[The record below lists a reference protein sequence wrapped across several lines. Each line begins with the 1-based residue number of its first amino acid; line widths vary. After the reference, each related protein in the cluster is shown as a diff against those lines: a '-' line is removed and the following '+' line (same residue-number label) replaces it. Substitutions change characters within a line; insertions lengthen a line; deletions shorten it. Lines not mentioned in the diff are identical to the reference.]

1 MNYKNELENLR
12 KKVERKKH
20 LKALTKVLQDKYSEL
35 SLQLEKLKKKKK
47 RVVEYEKT
55 LSEYETVK
63 DKLKK
68 SEDELLGLKDCE
80 KQYELIL
87 KKCMEE
93 VRIKG
98 GEDAKQLELLEKK
111 LMRLEK
117 RKKEVA
123 CMYNEGCTAFELGRD
138 TVKRLES
145 AKKWGLADIFGGGI
159 IASKGKF
166 DYIYEAQGYLVEFKL
181 QLSRFNDAFEKTNV
195 NDEQLRID
203 FSDKNFESMWLDHI
217 ELDVLDVSFE
227 FGHDIQTQV
236 NVLSTRNKV
245 VAVCGELKEVLI
257 ELKKVVENTKMR
269 YNEAR
274 NDITDFLVNVKEVE

>member
-12 KKVERKKH
+12 KKVERKQH
-20 LKALTKVLQDKYSEL
+20 LKALTKILQDKYSEL

-47 RVVEYEKT
+47 KVAEYEKT

-63 DKLKK
+63 IELKK

-80 KQYELIL
+80 KQYELTL

-93 VRIKG
+93 VKTKG
-98 GEDAKQLELLEKK
+98 DEDAKQLELLEKK
-111 LMRLEK
+111 LIRLEK

-123 CMYNEGCTAFELGRD
+123 YMYNEGCTAFELGRD

-159 IASKGKF
+159 FASKGKF

-181 QLSRFNDAFEKTNV
+181 QLSRFKDAFGKTRV

-203 FSDKNFESMWLDHI
+203 FLERNFESMWLDHI
-217 ELDVLDVSFE
+217 EFDAVDASFE
-227 FGHDIQTQV
+227 FGNDIQTQV

-245 VAVCGELKEVLI
+245 VAVCGELKGVLI

-274 NDITDFLVNVKEVE
+274 NDITDFLVNAKKLE